1 MSSFLS
7 AAENVARQRQN
18 VRHDLKKME
27 KESRAVELAL
37 ENHTITENH
46 TLFMFGLCCTGKC
59 FNYSKT
65 CFWYHC
71 DAVDA
76 R

>member
-1 MSSFLS
+1 MSIFLS
-7 AAENVARQRQN
+7 AAENVAGQRQN
-18 VRHDLKKME
+18 VRRNLKNME

-37 ENHTITENH
+37 ENHN
-46 TLFMFGLCCTGKC
+46 LFIFGLYSTGKM
-59 FNYSKT
+59 FQVTVRQLYSY
-65 CFWYHC
+65 FWYHC